1 METSAKQPSWRT
13 AKGSSTE
20 RGYGYAW
27 QKARARF
34 LQAHPL
40 CVMCQAM
47 KPPRVTAAEVVDHI
61 IPHKGDQ
68 SLFWDANNWQPLCKQ
83 CHDRW
88 KQKLEKSGV
97 SIGCDSSGVPVDP
110 SHHWHKG

>member
-1 METSAKQPSWRT
+1 MATSAKQPSWRT

-40 CVMCQAM
+40 CVMCQDM
-47 KPPRVTAAEVVDHI
+47 KPSRVTAAEVVDHI

-68 SLFWDANNWQPLCKQ
+68 TLFWDEANWQPLCKQ
-83 CHDRW
+83 CHDSV
-88 KQKLEKSGV
+88 KQREEHGR
-97 SIGCDSSGVPVDP
+97 PVVAYDLDGYP
-110 SHHWHKG
+110 IE

>member
-1 METSAKQPSWRT
+1 MNKKQPSWRT
-13 AKGSSTE
+13 AKGSSSE

-27 QKARARF
+27 QKARLRF

-40 CVMCQAM
+40 CVMCQDM

-68 SLFWDANNWQPLCKQ
+68 ELFWNESNWQPLCKPH
-83 CHDRW
+83 HDG
-88 KQKLEKSGV
+88 EKAEQEGR
-97 SIGCDSSGVPVDP
+97 
-110 SHHWHKG
+110 HKARAKFDADGRVVW